1 VANQRAYLWLDMAI
15 KIKTPPASE
24 PITLSEGKSYL
35 RVTDNNDDGFIT
47 ALILAVRRRCEDYT
61 QRALIT
67 QTWTLWLD
75 RMGQGNCGITGR
87 DAVWNPRVSHD
98 VAVDGSVIL
107 PRPPLQSV
115 TAMNSY
121 AVDNS
126 ATLFSAEHY
135 FVDTASEPGRIC
147 LNAGAVWPAQGRRF
161 NAYEIE
167 FVAGYGAT
175 GSSVPEGLKQGMLLL
190 LKTLFAGKTKFHE
203 PDEPHSLAS
212 VNDRC
217 LPEMV
222 KGLWNPYRM
231 IHL

>member
-1 VANQRAYLWLDMAI
+1 MAI

-35 RVTDNNDDGFIT
+35 RVTDNNDDGFVT
-47 ALILAVRRRCEDYT
+47 ALILAVRRRCEEYT

-75 RMGQGNCGITGR
+75 HMQQGNRGIAGR
-87 DAVWNPRVSHD
+87 DAVV
-98 VAVDGSVIL
+98 L

-121 AVDNS
+121 AADDS
-126 ATLFSAEHY
+126 ATLFSAEYY

-167 FVAGYGAT
+167 FVAGYGPT
-175 GSSVPEGLKQGMLLL
+175 GASVPEELKQGMLLL